1 MRFKL
6 TAGLVVA
13 VLSAWI
19 VAGPI
24 ASSGAWTL
32 GEESGGIGAV
42 GSGEGEGL
50 PGGTGVAPGAIEP
63 LPVNQ
68 LIEEESEADP
78 PWQQAQEKEEREDQ
92 EREAAQQ
99 VTAEREAKEAK
110 EAKEREEAE
119 AAALRCVVPSL
130 KGDTLAHARQALRGS
145 HCTLGNVH
153 FEHGHHSSFVVRTE
167 SPAPGRAL
175 SAQAPVGITLGPA
188 KRHRG

>member
-13 VLSAWI
+13 VLGAWI

-42 GSGEGEGL
+42 GSGEGETI

-68 LIEEESEADP
+68 QIEEESEADP
-78 PWQQAQEKEEREDQ
+78 PWQQAEEKEEREDQ

-99 VTAEREAKEAK
+99 VTAEREAKEA
-110 EAKEREEAE
+110 EERETAE
-119 AAALRCVVPSL
+119 AAALRCVVPTL
-130 KGDTLAHARQALRGS
+130 KGDTLAHARQALRAA

-175 SAQAPVGITLGPA
+175 TAQAPVGVTLGPA